1 MTVKFKSTHTHT
13 GQLFLLF
20 CFALPHTSS
29 PASLHPRGS
38 HHAFPAAAW
47 IISRWVLH
55 PWPLLP
61 RQPPAAGNSVNK
73 SSGMGTVSGC

>member
-29 PASLHPRGS
+29 PASPRLAPCLSRGCLDHFSLGS
-38 HHAFPAAAW
+38 PPLAPLAPTA
-47 IISRWVLH
+47 SCRWEF
-55 PWPLLP
+55 
-61 RQPPAAGNSVNK
+61 
-73 SSGMGTVSGC
+73 CE